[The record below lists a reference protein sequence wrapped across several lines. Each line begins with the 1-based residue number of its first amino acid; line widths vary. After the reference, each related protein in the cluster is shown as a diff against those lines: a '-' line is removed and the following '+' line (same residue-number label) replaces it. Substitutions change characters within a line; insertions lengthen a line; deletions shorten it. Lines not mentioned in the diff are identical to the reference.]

1 MDEQTRATFILA
13 AATLTATQIEGQS
26 YLHDPVQVVEKLNV
40 MLDAMIKSGLVP
52 VGIHQPHL
60 GMKVVLPMS

>member
-13 AATLTATQIEGQS
+13 AATLTATQIEGQP

-52 VGIHQPHL
+52 VGIH
-60 GMKVVLPMS
+60 